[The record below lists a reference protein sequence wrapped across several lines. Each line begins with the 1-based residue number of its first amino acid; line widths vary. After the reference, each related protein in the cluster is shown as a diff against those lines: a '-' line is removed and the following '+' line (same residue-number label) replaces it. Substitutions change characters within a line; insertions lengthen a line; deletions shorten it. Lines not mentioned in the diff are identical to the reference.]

1 MDINAI
7 MAAEGPIC
15 QSVVLRANGER
26 EELTVDHTP
35 RLRKVEEIIG
45 ADGGLA
51 FVGSLEELDVVVV
64 CCRNNKYL
72 MPSSAKLP
80 FPLHKEPVRGDMLL
94 MRSDDN
100 GTPMNFTL
108 AELGRQ
114 RHPDELHPCR

>member
-1 MDINAI
+1 M
-7 MAAEGPIC
+7 GPFAHSLALSRTHLIIGN
-15 QSVVLRANGER
+15 QTYPRTAQ
-26 EELTVDHTP
+26 VDHTP

-72 MPSSAKLP
+72 LPSSAKLP

-94 MRSDDN
+94 MRSDEVSQ
-100 GTPMNFTL
+100 
-108 AELGRQ
+108 A
-114 RHPDELHPCR
+114 H